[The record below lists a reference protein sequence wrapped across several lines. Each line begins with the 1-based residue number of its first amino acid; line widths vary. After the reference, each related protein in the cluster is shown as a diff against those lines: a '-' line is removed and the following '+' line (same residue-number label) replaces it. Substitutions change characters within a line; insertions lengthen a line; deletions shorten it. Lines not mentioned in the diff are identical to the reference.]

1 MAVLFVNEARRYA
14 KINRN
19 IYGHFTEHLG
29 NCIYGGIYVGEDSAI
44 ANVRGIRSDVVGAL
58 KNIRVPIVRW
68 PGGCFAEYYNW
79 LDGIGPKENRK
90 CIVNT
95 SWGGVTEDNAFGTHE
110 FLDFCEQ
117 VGCEPYITG
126 NICAGNPRELSD
138 WLDYVNFAGKSPMSD
153 LRRANGREEPWKVS
167 YVGIGNENWGGGGNM
182 RPEYYADLFRQF
194 ASYIRRNNRG
204 LYTVACGANG
214 ADYEWTEKLMQLVG
228 RRMNGLALHFYT
240 MPEYYRNIER
250 WPWEKKGP
258 ATGFDLGNYYRT
270 LTRTLDMDP
279 LIERT
284 QAIMD
289 IYDPERKV
297 DLVVDEWGAW
307 HLPEPGT
314 NPGFLFQQNTMR
326 DAIVAAVNLNIFNKY
341 SERVTMANLAQMVNV
356 IQSVV
361 LTKGPEMVLTPTYHV
376 FDLYKGHQDAT
387 RIESHVQQDLVGT
400 EETQVPALHASA
412 SVDAQGTVHVT
423 VANLCAT
430 EAQNIRGVLEGR
442 KFDSIKVRYI
452 AGDMNDYNAF
462 GEAEKIFVRDMPDVS
477 LTGDGFEM
485 QMPACSVAEIILE

>member
-44 ANVRGIRSDVVGAL
+44 ANVRGIRSDVVEAL
-58 KNIRVPIVRW
+58 KKIRVPIVRW
-68 PGGCFAEYYNW
+68 PGGCFAEYYSW

-95 SWGGVTEDNAFGTHE
+95 SWGGVTEDNSFGTHE

-126 NICAGNPRELSD
+126 NVCAGNPRELSD

-153 LRRANGREEPWKVS
+153 LRRANGREEPWIVR

-194 ASYIRRNNRG
+194 ASYVRRNNRG

-228 RRMNGLALHFYT
+228 RRMSGLALHFYT
-240 MPEYYRNIER
+240 MPEYYANIER

-270 LTRTLDMDP
+270 LTRTLDMDT
-279 LIERT
+279 LIART
-284 QAIMD
+284 RAIMD
-289 IYDPERKV
+289 IYDPEQKV

-326 DAIVAAVNLNIFNKY
+326 DAIVAAVNLNIFNTH

-376 FDLYKGHQDAT
+376 FDLYKAHQDAT

-412 SVDAQGTVHVT
+412 SVDEEGRVHVT

-430 EAQNIRGVLEGR
+430 QAQSIRGVLEGR
-442 KFDSIKVRYI
+442 RFGSVKVRYI

-462 GEAEKIFVRDMPDVS
+462 GKAAKVFVRDMPDVS
-477 LTGDGFEM
+477 LCDNGFEM
-485 QMPACSVAEIILE
+485 QMPACSVVEITLE

>member
-68 PGGCFAEYYNW
+68 PGVCFAEYYNW

-194 ASYIRRNNRG
+194 ASYVRRNNRG

>member
-44 ANVRGIRSDVVGAL
+44 ANVRGIRSDVVEAL
-58 KNIRVPIVRW
+58 KKIRVPIVRW
-68 PGGCFAEYYNW
+68 PGGCFAEYYSW

-95 SWGGVTEDNAFGTHE
+95 SWGGVTEDNSFGTHE

-126 NICAGNPRELSD
+126 NVCAGNPRELSD

-153 LRRANGREEPWKVS
+153 LRRANGREEPWKVR

-194 ASYIRRNNRG
+194 ASYVRRNNRG

-228 RRMNGLALHFYT
+228 RRMSGLALHFYT
-240 MPEYYRNIER
+240 MPEYYANIER

-270 LTRTLDMDP
+270 LTRTLDMDT
-279 LIERT
+279 LIART
-284 QAIMD
+284 RAIMD
-289 IYDPERKV
+289 IYDPEQKV

-326 DAIVAAVNLNIFNKY
+326 DAIVAAVNLNIFNTH

-376 FDLYKGHQDAT
+376 FDLYKAHQDAT

-412 SVDAQGTVHVT
+412 SVDEEGRVHVT

-430 EAQNIRGVLEGR
+430 QAQSIRGVLEGR
-442 KFDSIKVRYI
+442 RFGSVKVRYI

-462 GEAEKIFVRDMPDVS
+462 GKAAKVFVRDMPDVS
-477 LTGDGFEM
+477 LCDNGFEM
-485 QMPACSVAEIILE
+485 QMPACSVVEITLE

>member
-68 PGGCFAEYYNW
+68 PGGCFAEYYSW

-194 ASYIRRNNRG
+194 ASYVRRNNRG

>member
-1 MAVLFVNEARRYA
+1 MTKLIVNTDCPKETID
-14 KINRN
+14 KN
-19 IYGHFTEHLG
+19 IYGHFSEHLG
-29 NCIYGGIYVGEDSAI
+29 RCIYGGIYVGEDSDI
-44 ANVRGIRSDVVGAL
+44 PNVEGMRLDVIEAL
-58 KNIRVPIVRW
+58 RRMRIPVLRW
-68 PGGCFAEYYNW
+68 PGGCFADEYHW
-79 LDGIGPKENRK
+79 EDGIGPKESRP
-90 CIVNT
+90 CMVNT
-95 SWGGVTEDNAFGTHE
+95 HWGGVTEDNAFGTHE

-194 ASYIRRNNRG
+194 ASYVRRNNRG

-477 LTGDGFEM
+477 LTGEGFEM